1 MSKQRYQELIDL
13 WCRGLSPEK
22 ALVKI
27 FEKVR
32 DIPYG
37 STGERDPQKILKA
50 KLGSCSGKHLLLKE
64 LFDLLGYQAKIVTC
78 YHHFDEALPKRE
90 YPKALQNLITE
101 HTVIDFHHFIQI
113 KRNNRWLVVD
123 ATWDTPL
130 KAYGFP
136 VNTNWSG
143 DIDTQLAVKP
153 IKFYPE
159 VDDLIAFKEQ
169 LIAELEPEE
178 RAIRK
183 RFLDLLTDWFAT
195 LRISQ

>member
-1 MSKQRYQELIDL
+1 MSKQRYQELIEL
-13 WCRGLSPEK
+13 WCKGLSLEK
-22 ALVKI
+22 TLVKI
-27 FEKVR
+27 FKKVR

-64 LFDLLGYQAKIVTC
+64 LFELLGYQAKIITC
-78 YHHFDEALPKRE
+78 YHHFDEALPRRE
-90 YPKALQNLITE
+90 YPEALQNLITE

-113 KRNNRWLVVD
+113 KRNNRWVVVD

-136 VNTNWSG
+136 VNTDWDGNT
-143 DIDTQLAVKP
+143 DTQLAVKP

-159 VDDLIAFKEQ
+159 VDNLIAFKKQ
-169 LIAELEPEE
+169 LIEELEPEE
-178 RAIRK
+178 REVRR
-183 RFLDLLTDWFAT
+183 RFLDLLTEWFTT
-195 LRISQ
+195 LRTS